1 MQNQMDIL
9 NSQLY
14 IKPCYKLSRPQ
25 ILNMNLNAHEVRHR
39 KLSHC
44 VDDGINQAWYSV
56 FLGRQTGFKIILFLL
71 PFSSE
76 TDAAKELTSQI
87 TSKTS

>member
-1 MQNQMDIL
+1 MDTL

-14 IKPCYKLSRPQ
+14 IKPRYKLSRPQ
-25 ILNMNLNAHEVRHR
+25 TLNVNSNAHEVRHR

-44 VDDGINQAWYSV
+44 VDVGSNQAWYSV
-56 FLGRQTGFKIILFLL
+56 FLGRQTGFNNLLFLL

-76 TDAAKELTSQI
+76 TDAAKEI

>member
-1 MQNQMDIL
+1 MQKQMDTL
-9 NSQLY
+9 NSQRY
-14 IKPCYKLSRPQ
+14 IKPRYKLSRPQ
-25 ILNMNLNAHEVRHR
+25 ILNVNSNAHEVRHR

-44 VDDGINQAWYSV
+44 VDDGSNQARYSI

-76 TDAAKELTSQI
+76 TDAAKEI